1 MKWNF
6 VFTSVFLVLFFSF
19 SFFYFLA
26 IGDNVATN
34 TDVTS
39 AAELTQNGYRWY
51 DNTDALTPISA
62 LANENTSISTPNQ
75 GSVIRLRINLGA
87 GVSVASGLTF
97 SLQFSNSI
105 SSGFADITSSTA
117 WTFYDNPGVADGQII
132 VDTLLSDSTV
142 GESYGESN
150 PSAASPSAFLA
161 SQKGEWDWVIRNNS
175 AQTDL
180 NWYFR
185 MIYSSSTVLDS
196 YNRFPTLTAVTVQP
210 ATSTPPVTI
219 TPPSGG
225 GSLIFPVPT
234 STLPSKPYKPRPA
247 SPCDNLALQ
256 VVDLSG
262 DCRVDIID
270 LSILLYYYEQTGSK
284 ISRYD
289 FNSDNEVN
297 FSDISILMFYWT
309 N

>member
-6 VFTSVFLVLFFSF
+6 VFVSVLLVLFLSF

-26 IGDNVATN
+26 IGDNVTTN

-39 AAELTQNGYRWY
+39 AAMLTQNRYRWY
-51 DNTDALTPISA
+51 DNVDALTPVSS
-62 LANENTSISTPNQ
+62 LAGENTSISTPSQ
-75 GSVIRLRINLGA
+75 GSVIRLRVNLST

-97 SLQFSNSI
+97 ILQYSNST
-105 SSGFADITSSTA
+105 SLGFTDLTSSTA
-117 WTFYDNPGVADGQII
+117 WTFYDNPSVADGQI
-132 VDTLLSDSTV
+132 VADTLLSDSTV

-161 SQKGEWDWVIRNNS
+161 GQAGEWDWIIRNNS
-175 AQTDL
+175 AQTNS

-185 MIYSSSTVLDS
+185 MIYSSSTVLDGYS
-196 YNRFPTLTAVTVQP
+196 RFPALTAVTAQP
-210 ATSTPPVTI
+210 ATSTPPSGGT
-219 TPPSGG
+219 TPSGG
-225 GSLIFPVPT
+225 GSLIFPPQT
-234 STLPSKPYKPRPA
+234 STLPSKPYKPRPP

-270 LSILLYYYEQTGSK
+270 LSILLYYYEQTGPQ

-289 FNSDNEVN
+289 FNDDNAVD
-297 FSDISILMFYWT
+297 FPDLSILMFYWT
-309 N
+309 S